1 VSVRGRYAPSPSG
14 RLHLGNARTALLAWL
29 QVRAAGGSFVLRVE
43 DLDPQRSKPEHERS
57 QLDDLRWLG
66 LDWDEGPDVGG
77 PHRPYRQSERGDA
90 YRDALARLDVY
101 ACICTR
107 KELRETSL
115 APHGAEPIYPG
126 TCRDRPADPERSASL
141 RWRVPAGEV
150 GFDDLVLGPRCQDVA
165 REVGDFVLRRGDG
178 AWAYQ
183 LAVVVDDAAMAITH
197 VTRGADLLDSTAR
210 QILLQRALGLPVPV
224 HAHVPLIVGPDGE
237 KLSKRHGAMDLGQLR
252 ERGIDPRLVVAILA
266 RSCDLLPAELDPDT
280 RLEPRELLA
289 GFDLARLPR
298 HPGVLDRWALTN
310 LGSMP

>member
-1 VSVRGRYAPSPSG
+1 VTVRGRYAPSPSG

-29 QVRAAGGSFVLRVE
+29 QVRAAGGSFVMRVE
-43 DLDPQRSKPEHERS
+43 DLDPQRSKPEHERA

-77 PHRPYRQSERGDA
+77 PHGPYRQSERFEL
-90 YRDALARLDVY
+90 YRDALARLDTY
-101 ACICTR
+101 PCTCTR

-126 TCRDRPADPERSASL
+126 TCRVGPSHPGRPESL
-141 RWRVPAGEV
+141 RWRVPEGEV
-150 GFDDLVLGPRCQDVA
+150 GFDDLVLGPHGQDVA

-210 QILLQRALGLPVPV
+210 QILLERTLALPVPV

-237 KLSKRHGAMDLGQLR
+237 KLSKRHGAPDLGELR
-252 ERGIDPRLVVAILA
+252 ERGVDPRRVVAILA
-266 RSCDLLPAELDPDT
+266 QSCDLLPGDLDPDV
-280 RLEPRELLA
+280 RVSPRELLA
-289 GFDLARLPR
+289 GFDITRLPKT
-298 HPGVLDRWALTN
+298 LTR